1 MLNSLQNIRSFLHFQ
16 DRQLKR
22 KTALCVAILPLG
34 KSATPGCKSWMELR
48 LQFTL
53 HLLSAFCLPSTLSFL
68 LVCSQEVLQIVNSVL
83 TLLRMISTFLINFNF
98 ISRGNKRLQNSSR
111 CKPLLGCTK
120 QRNAAGRRVQKTPLA
135 FCNIKLHLKSS
146 GCEILTERWCRCLGG
161 LDGSGRCRHRRRLR
175 GPSVC
180 LFPGGQHSLRA
191 LTRAALREAGG
202 GV

>member
-22 KTALCVAILPLG
+22 KTALVLPCYHWE
-34 KSATPGCKSWMELR
+34 SRPHPAVNPGWS
-48 LQFTL
+48 FA
-53 HLLSAFCLPSTLSFL
+53 SSLPSISCRHSVCRLSFL

-83 TLLRMISTFLINFNF
+83 TLLRMISTFLINF

-175 GPSVC
+175 GPSVR

-191 LTRAALREAGG
+191 LTQAALCEAGG